1 MIDAFSH
8 GDYLSGPLD
17 FRIIFLAILIAF
29 VCGQAVAWT
38 YMLTHTGLSYSRSF
52 VNSLV
57 VMPVLVCL
65 VLMVLSSNLVTAF
78 GLLGVLSIVRFR
90 NVLRDSY
97 DTTFI
102 LTAVVLGAACGTQKF
117 TSAIIGCLSISVITF
132 YLSYTVFGT
141 RHRYGLIV
149 NVSWTRDPSELF
161 ELDRLLKRHTRKA
174 LCANRR
180 SGADGG
186 TELSYR
192 LLLRDPSKVDLLMGE
207 LKATNGISRVSSVTA
222 EDESEF

>member
-1 MIDAFSH
+1 MMDLFLR
-8 GDYLSGPLD
+8 GDYTAVLD
-17 FRIIFLAILIAF
+17 YKIVFLALLVSF
-29 VCGQAVAWT
+29 VCGQMVAWT
-38 YMLTHTGLSYSRSF
+38 YMITHTGLSYSRSF

-57 VMPVLVCL
+57 VMPVIVCL
-65 VLMVLSSNLVTAF
+65 VLMVLSSSLVTAF

-90 NVLRDSY
+90 NVLRDSF

-102 LTAVVLGAACGTQKF
+102 LTVVVLGAACGTQKF
-117 TSAIIGCLSISVITF
+117 ASAVIGCGVVSALTV
-132 YLSYTVFGT
+132 YLWYTSFGT
-141 RHRYGLIV
+141 RHRYGLIL
-149 NVSWTRDPSELF
+149 NLSWSREPAEIP

-180 SGADGG
+180 TGSDGG

-192 LLLRDPSKVDLLMGE
+192 LLLRDPAKVDLLMSE
-207 LKATNGISRVSSVTA
+207 LKSTDGISRVSSVTA